1 MELDNTQKKFI
12 AEVDQKVKWLKS
24 LGYAD
29 NSVLA
34 HCQTFL
40 PSLKSVLFN
49 APEKEL
55 DLYLYAL
62 EGFRYLAAKLTKYN

>member
-12 AEVDQKVKWLKS
+12 VEVDQKVKWLKS

-40 PSLKSVLFN
+40 PPLSQYSSMHQKRSWICISML
-49 APEKEL
+49 
-55 DLYLYAL
+55 
-62 EGFRYLAAKLTKYN
+62 